1 MKSINSKTRKTN
13 GANPTTWYKK
23 YMLFENF
30 MFNVLLNSNKGD
42 TSKDDPL
49 VLDENNN
56 QHDPF
61 EFLTNDQ
68 SKHFSFLR
76 LLVNTKISKQLPSI
90 NGDINTITPPN
101 NASQ

>member
-1 MKSINSKTRKTN
+1 MN

-23 YMLFENF
+23 NMLFENF
-30 MFNVLLNSNKGD
+30 MFNVLLNLDKGG

-49 VLDENNN
+49 MLNEKDN

-61 EFLTNDQ
+61 EFPTNDS
-68 SKHFSFLR
+68 SKDFSFSR
-76 LLVNTKISKQLPSI
+76 LLSNASISEQLPSN